1 MPPSGHEQATS
12 CRPDGSQ
19 RKCLAP
25 SFQLGKTSVADD
37 LVFPSEAGT
46 PICPDNIGPR
56 YMEPAL
62 EQAGLRKFRFHDMR
76 HTFGSLLIQA
86 GVSPDYVQKQMG
98 HRSIQVTID
107 VYGHLIPGENV
118 AWIDTLDSTPK
129 KVAATDAH
137 QTHTQ
142 GRESD
147 EEFSEGAQSQEA
159 EAVIWL
165 PPRDSNP
172 DMLIQRQE
180 TFDSAEF
187 LRFY

>member
-1 MPPSGHEQATS
+1 
-12 CRPDGSQ
+12 
-19 RKCLAP
+19 
-25 SFQLGKTSVADD
+25 
-37 LVFPSEAGT
+37 
-46 PICPDNIGPR
+46 
-56 YMEPAL
+56 
-62 EQAGLRKFRFHDMR
+62 
-76 HTFGSLLIQA
+76 
-86 GVSPDYVQKQMG
+86 MG

-118 AWIDTLDSTPK
+118 AWIDTLDSTPR
-129 KVAATDAH
+129 KVTDTDAH

-142 GRESD
+142 NQEPE
-147 EEFSEGAQSQEA
+147 EEFSEGAQHAEA

-172 DMLIQRQE
+172 DMLIQRQQ

>member
-1 MPPSGHEQATS
+1 
-12 CRPDGSQ
+12 
-19 RKCLAP
+19 
-25 SFQLGKTSVADD
+25 
-37 LVFPSEAGT
+37 
-46 PICPDNIGPR
+46 
-56 YMEPAL
+56 
-62 EQAGLRKFRFHDMR
+62 
-76 HTFGSLLIQA
+76 
-86 GVSPDYVQKQMG
+86 
-98 HRSIQVTID
+98 
-107 VYGHLIPGENV
+107 V

-172 DMLIQRQE
+172 DMLIQSQQSGL
-180 TFDSAEF
+180 TN
-187 LRFY
+187 